1 VVDWVEEAE
10 QSFVPVVILFIL
22 REIFVNIF
30 AVFDSHKNN
39 FIVFFFKTEAIIF
52 QSYPVKV
59 LKSLDWSYINSLIS
73 FKFLTEG
80 KTSKQILLI
89 LDLISFGSF

>member
-1 VVDWVEEAE
+1 MVFFYCFGNWWSDSVEKAE
-10 QSFVPVVILFIL
+10 QSFVSAVILSIL

-39 FIVFFFKTEAIIF
+39 FIVFFLKTEAIIS

-59 LKSLDWSYINSLIS
+59 LKSLDWSYI
-73 FKFLTEG
+73 KFFN
-80 KTSKQILLI
+80 I
-89 LDLISFGSF
+89 F